1 MKVLI
6 KINISDLQ
14 TESRMGDRKKRGIQ
28 RFFNH
33 ANSCAKKLKRV
44 GSLLA

>member
-14 TESRMGDRKKRGIQ
+14 TESRMGDRKKGEFKGFLTMQIVVQ
-28 RFFNH
+28 KN
-33 ANSCAKKLKRV
+33 
-44 GSLLA
+44 